1 MQYLL
6 LVRHDDSFTP
16 PSDLGPET
24 IAWTEEMDAR
34 GVRRSGYRLSPAADG
49 VVVHVQPDGRRLES
63 RLARDGVQV
72 AGYDIVD
79 VDGAVQAIDIAA
91 AHPMARWGEIEVR
104 EFWTAPRTRD
114 TATPTMN
121 GAEHD

>member
-1 MQYLL
+1 
-6 LVRHDDSFTP
+6 
-16 PSDLGPET
+16 
-24 IAWTEEMDAR
+24 MDGRDGCAGCATLR
-34 GVRRSGYRLSPAADG
+34 LPLSPAADG

-91 AHPMARWGEIEVR
+91 AHPMARWG
-104 EFWTAPRTRD
+104 
-114 TATPTMN
+114 
-121 GAEHD
+121 